1 MIFNLHVYQRV
12 VNHQKGTG
20 MQENTTQK
28 TLPPDETALFCEQVA
43 MVLKAG
49 IPLGDGMET
58 LARSYAG
65 SRYGARFENMREA
78 LERRGTFSEA
88 LEEAGIFPSY
98 LLAMTRIG
106 ERSGKL
112 DEVMASLANYYQ
124 WEAQIKSS
132 VKSAILYP
140 SVLVMM
146 LAVVI
151 AILVISVLP
160 VFQRVFDS
168 LGLVAGSPAT
178 AAMQIGVGVG
188 KGMLI
193 LVGVFAVALVVIGIL
208 LRTNRR
214 LSVLALLAKVIP
226 SVRRVNARL
235 STARYASALSMMLT
249 AGYPVEEAM
258 QLAPSVVTDEKHRR
272 QAEIARQELLSGGSF
287 PQAVEKSGLF
297 DPMHEKMI
305 RFGTAAG
312 KLDAVMQKLS
322 GIYMTEAD
330 DAIHNVIAMI
340 EPALVAV
347 LSIVI
352 GGILLSVML
361 PLLSVLSAV
370 G

>member
-1 MIFNLHVYQRV
+1 M
-12 VNHQKGTG
+12 
-20 MQENTTQK
+20 
-28 TLPPDETALFCEQVA
+28 
-43 MVLKAG
+43 
-49 IPLGDGMET
+49 
-58 LARSYAG
+58 
-65 SRYGARFENMREA
+65 
-78 LERRGTFSEA
+78 
-88 LEEAGIFPSY
+88 
-98 LLAMTRIG
+98 
-106 ERSGKL
+106 
-112 DEVMASLANYYQ
+112 
-124 WEAQIKSS
+124 
-132 VKSAILYP
+132 
-140 SVLVMM
+140 
-146 LAVVI
+146 
-151 AILVISVLP
+151 
-160 VFQRVFDS
+160 
-168 LGLVAGSPAT
+168 T
-178 AAMQIGVGVG
+178 AATSR
-188 KGMLI
+188 
-193 LVGVFAVALVVIGIL
+193 
-208 LRTNRR
+208 LRRCFFPMYKST
-214 LSVLALLAKVIP
+214 LH
-226 SVRRVNARL
+226 ARL
-235 STARYASALSMMLT
+235 RQLICCSESMPSGPASALSMMLT

-287 PQAVEKSGLF
+287 PQALEKSGLF

>member
-1 MIFNLHVYQRV
+1 
-12 VNHQKGTG
+12 
-20 MQENTTQK
+20 MQDQTKQK

-58 LARSYAG
+58 LARSYAD
-65 SRYGARFENMREA
+65 SRYGARFDGIRAA
-78 LERRGTFSEA
+78 LGRRGVLSAA
-88 LEEAGIFPSY
+88 LEEAGIFPKY
-98 LLAMTRIG
+98 MLAMTRIG

-112 DEVMASLANYYQ
+112 DDVMASMANYYQ
-124 WEAQIKSS
+124 WEAQIKTS
-132 VKSAILYP
+132 VKNAILYP
-140 SVLVMM
+140 SLLVMM

-151 AILVISVLP
+151 AILVISVIP

-168 LGLVAGSPAT
+168 MGLAAGSSAS

-188 KGMLI
+188 KGMLV
-193 LVGVFAVALVVIGIL
+193 LVGVFAVLLAVAGVL
-208 LRTNRR
+208 LRTSRR
-214 LSVLALLAKVIP
+214 DSVLSLLARAVP

-235 STARYASALSMMLT
+235 STARYASALSMMLA
-249 AGYPVEEAM
+249 AGYPVEDAI
-258 QLAPSVVTDEKHRR
+258 QLAPSVVTDAKHRQ
-272 QAEIARQELLSGGSF
+272 QAERTAKELLGGAGF
-287 PQAVEKSGLF
+287 ADAAEKSGLF

-305 RFGTAAG
+305 RFGAAAG
-312 KLDAVMQKLS
+312 KLDAVMEKLS

-340 EPALVAV
+340 EPTLVAV

>member
-1 MIFNLHVYQRV
+1 
-12 VNHQKGTG
+12 
-20 MQENTTQK
+20 MQDQQTQK

-58 LARSYAG
+58 LARSYEG
-65 SRYGARFENMREA
+65 SRYGARFDQIRAAVNRRGELSAA
-78 LERRGTFSEA
+78 LED
-88 LEEAGIFPSY
+88 AGIFPDY
-98 LLAMTRIG
+98 MLAMVRIG
-106 ERSGKL
+106 ERAGKL

-124 WEAQIKSS
+124 WEAQIKTS
-132 VKSAILYP
+132 VKNAILYP

-151 AILVISVLP
+151 AILVISVMP
-160 VFQRVFDS
+160 VFRRVFDS
-168 LGLVAGSPAT
+168 LGLAAGSPAS
-178 AAMQIGVGVG
+178 AAMQFGVGFG
-188 KGMLI
+188 KFMLVF
-193 LVGVFAVALVVIGIL
+193 VGVFAVLLIVAGVL
-208 LRTNRR
+208 LRTKRR
-214 LSVLALLAKVIP
+214 GSVLALLAKLVP

-235 STARYASALSMMLT
+235 STARYASALSMMLA
-249 AGYPVEEAM
+249 AGYPVEDAIR
-258 QLAPSVVTDEKHRR
+258 LAPSVVTDKKHRLR
-272 QAEIARQELLSGGSF
+272 ADLAAGELLGGAGF
-287 PQAVEKSGLF
+287 ADAAEKSGLF

-305 RFGTAAG
+305 RFGAAAG
-312 KLDAVMQKLS
+312 KLDAVMEKLS
-322 GIYMTEAD
+322 GVYMEEAD

-340 EPALVAV
+340 EPTLVAV

>member
-1 MIFNLHVYQRV
+1 MQEEPRRR
-12 VNHQKGTG
+12 GTG
-20 MQENTTQK
+20 MQQKSTQK
-28 TLPPDETALFCEQVA
+28 TLPPDEIALFCEQVA

-58 LARSYAG
+58 LAHSYAD
-65 SRYGARFENMREA
+65 SRYGARFESMRAA
-78 LERRGTFSEA
+78 LDRRGTLSEA
-88 LEEAGIFPSY
+88 LEDAGIFPGY

-112 DEVMASLANYYQ
+112 DEVMSSLANYYQ
-124 WEAQIKSS
+124 WEAQIKTS
-132 VKSAILYP
+132 VKNAILYP

-151 AILVISVLP
+151 AILVISVIP

-168 LGLVAGSPAT
+168 LGLTAGSPAS
-178 AAMQIGVGVG
+178 AAMRVGVGVG

-193 LVGVFAVALVVIGIL
+193 VVGVFAVALIVFGIL
-208 LRTNRR
+208 LRTGKRE
-214 LSVLALLAKVIP
+214 SVLALLARMIP
-226 SVRRVNARL
+226 AVRRVNARL
-235 STARYASALSMMLT
+235 STARYASALSMMLS
-249 AGYPVEEAM
+249 AGYPVEDAM
-258 QLAPSVVTDEKHRR
+258 QLAPTVVTDEKHRR
-272 QAEIARQELLSGGSF
+272 QAERAREQLLSGGSF
-287 PQAVEKSGLF
+287 SDAAEKSGLF
-297 DPMHEKMI
+297 EPMHEKMI

-312 KLDAVMQKLS
+312 KLDAVMDKLS
-322 GIYMTEAD
+322 GIYMSEAD

-340 EPALVAV
+340 EPTLVAV

-361 PLLSVLSAV
+361 PLLSVLSAI

>member
-1 MIFNLHVYQRV
+1 
-12 VNHQKGTG
+12 
-20 MQENTTQK
+20 MQEKTTQR

-49 IPLGDGMET
+49 IPLGDGIET

-65 SRYGARFENMREA
+65 SRYGARFEGMRVA
-78 LERRGTFSEA
+78 LERSGAFSKA
-88 LEEAGIFPSY
+88 LEDAGIFPKY

-124 WEAQIKSS
+124 WEAQIKTS
-132 VKSAILYP
+132 VKNAILYP

-151 AILVISVLP
+151 AILVISVIP

-168 LGLVAGSPAT
+168 LGLAAGSPAS

-193 LVGVFAVALVVIGIL
+193 LVGVFAVVLLVVGIL
-208 LRTNRR
+208 LRTSRR
-214 LSVLALLAKVIP
+214 ESVLALLSGVIP

-249 AGYPVEEAM
+249 AGYPVEDAM

-272 QAEIARQELLSGGSF
+272 QAELAQRELISGGSF
-287 PQAVEKSGLF
+287 PDAAEKSGLF
-297 DPMHEKMI
+297 EPMHEKMI

-312 KLDAVMQKLS
+312 KLDAVMEKLS
-322 GIYMTEAD
+322 GIYMSEAD

-340 EPALVAV
+340 EPTLVAV

>member
-1 MIFNLHVYQRV
+1 M
-12 VNHQKGTG
+12 
-20 MQENTTQK
+20 QK
-28 TLPPDETALFCEQVA
+28 TLPPDEIALFCEQVA

-49 IPLGDGMET
+49 IPLSDGMET
-58 LARSYAG
+58 LARSYAD
-65 SRYGARFENMREA
+65 SRYGARFERIYAA
-78 LERRGTFSEA
+78 LKAHGTLSAA
-88 LEEAGIFPSY
+88 LEEAGIFPKY
-98 LLAMTRIG
+98 MLAMTRIG

-124 WEAQIKSS
+124 WEAQIKTS
-132 VKSAILYP
+132 VKNAILYP
-140 SVLVMM
+140 GLLVMM

-151 AILVISVLP
+151 GILVISVIP
-160 VFQRVFDS
+160 VFRRVFDS
-168 LGLVAGSPAT
+168 LGLAAGSSAS

-188 KGMLI
+188 KAMLV
-193 LVGVFAVALVVIGIL
+193 LVGVFAVTLAVVGIL
-208 LRTNRR
+208 LKTSRR
-214 LSVLALLAKVIP
+214 DSVLTLLARIIP

-235 STARYASALSMMLT
+235 STARYASALSMMLE
-249 AGYPVEEAM
+249 AGYPVEDAI
-258 QLAPSVVTDEKHRR
+258 QLAPTVVTDAKHKL
-272 QAEIARQELLSGGSF
+272 QAERAAKELLGGAGF
-287 PQAVEKSGLF
+287 AGAAEKSGLF

-305 RFGTAAG
+305 RFGAAAG
-312 KLDAVMQKLS
+312 KLDTVMEKLS

-340 EPALVAV
+340 EPTLVAV

>member
-1 MIFNLHVYQRV
+1 
-12 VNHQKGTG
+12 
-20 MQENTTQK
+20 MQEKTSQK
-28 TLPPDETALFCEQVA
+28 TLPPDEIALFCEQIA

-49 IPLGDGMET
+49 IPLNDGMET

-65 SRYGARFENMREA
+65 SRYGAHFESMRVS
-78 LERRGTFSEA
+78 LERHGA
-88 LEEAGIFPSY
+88 LSQALDDAGMFPGY
-98 LLAMTRIG
+98 LIAMTRIG

-112 DEVMASLANYYQ
+112 DEVMTSLSNYYQ
-124 WEAQIKSS
+124 WEAQIKTS
-132 VKSAILYP
+132 VKNAILYP

-151 AILVISVLP
+151 GILVISVIP

-168 LGLVAGSPAT
+168 LGLAGGSPAS

-193 LVGVFAVALVVIGIL
+193 LVGILAVALVVLGIL
-208 LRTNRR
+208 VRTGGRE
-214 LSVLALLAKVIP
+214 SVLAVLSAVIP
-226 SVRRVNARL
+226 SIRRVNARL
-235 STARYASALSMMLT
+235 STARYAAALSMMLS
-249 AGYPVEEAM
+249 AGYPVEDAM

-272 QAEIARQELLSGGSF
+272 QAEVAKTALLAGGSF
-287 PQAVEKSGLF
+287 SESAEKSGLF
-297 DPMHEKMI
+297 EPMHEKMI

-312 KLDAVMQKLS
+312 KLDAVMEKLS
-322 GIYMTEAD
+322 GVYMTEAD

-340 EPALVAV
+340 EPTLVAL
-347 LSIVI
+347 LSVVI

>member
-1 MIFNLHVYQRV
+1 M
-12 VNHQKGTG
+12 
-20 MQENTTQK
+20 
-28 TLPPDETALFCEQVA
+28 
-43 MVLKAG
+43 
-49 IPLGDGMET
+49 
-58 LARSYAG
+58 
-65 SRYGARFENMREA
+65 A
-78 LERRGTFSEA
+78 LEDAE
-88 LEEAGIFPSY
+88 IFPGY

-124 WEAQIKSS
+124 WEAQIKTS
-132 VKSAILYP
+132 VKNAILYP

-151 AILVISVLP
+151 GILVISVMP

-168 LGLVAGSPAT
+168 LGLAAASPAS
-178 AAMQIGVGVG
+178 AAMRIGVGVG

-193 LVGVFAVALVVIGIL
+193 LVGVFAVVLALVGIL

-214 LSVLALLAKVIP
+214 ESVLALLSRVIP

-249 AGYPVEEAM
+249 AGYPLEDTM
-258 QLAPSVVTDEKHRR
+258 QLAPSVVTDERHKR
-272 QAEIARQELLSGGSF
+272 QAELAQRELLAGGDF
-287 PQAVEKSGLF
+287 AGAIEKSKLF

-312 KLDAVMQKLS
+312 KLDAVMEKLS
-322 GIYMTEAD
+322 GIYMGEAD
-330 DAIHNVIAMI
+330 DAIHGVIAMI
-340 EPALVAV
+340 EPTLVAV

>member
-1 MIFNLHVYQRV
+1 
-12 VNHQKGTG
+12 
-20 MQENTTQK
+20 MQENTTKK

-58 LARSYAG
+58 LARSYTG

-178 AAMQIGVGVG
+178 AAMRIGVGVG

-214 LSVLALLAKVIP
+214 MSVLALLAKVIP

>member
-1 MIFNLHVYQRV
+1 
-12 VNHQKGTG
+12 
-20 MQENTTQK
+20 MQEKTTQK

-49 IPLGDGMET
+49 IPLSDGMET
-58 LARSYAG
+58 LARSYAD
-65 SRYGARFENMREA
+65 SRYGARFEQICAA
-78 LERRGTFSEA
+78 LEKRGTLSDA
-88 LEEAGIFPSY
+88 LSEAGIFPDY
-98 LLAMTRIG
+98 QVAMTRIG

-132 VKSAILYP
+132 VKNAILYP

-151 AILVISVLP
+151 AILVISVIP

-168 LGLVAGSPAT
+168 LGLSAGS
-178 AAMQIGVGVG
+178 AASGAMAIGVGVG
-188 KGMLI
+188 KGMLV
-193 LVGVFAVALVVIGIL
+193 LVGVLAIALVIVGIL
-208 LRTNRR
+208 LRTSRR
-214 LSVLALLAKVIP
+214 KSVLALLSGVIP
-226 SVRRVNARL
+226 AVRRVNARL
-235 STARYASALSMMLT
+235 STARYASALSMMLS
-249 AGYPVEEAM
+249 AGYPVEDAM

-272 QAEIARQELLSGGSF
+272 QAELAKTELLRGASF
-287 PQAVEKSGLF
+287 ADAAEKSRLF

-312 KLDAVMQKLS
+312 KIDSVMEKLS
-322 GIYMTEAD
+322 GIYMSEAD
-330 DAIHNVIAMI
+330 DAIHNVISMI

-347 LSIVI
+347 LSVVI

-361 PLLSVLSAV
+361 PLLSVLSSV

>member
-1 MIFNLHVYQRV
+1 MQ
-12 VNHQKGTG
+12 QKS
-20 MQENTTQK
+20 TQK
-28 TLPPDETALFCEQVA
+28 TLPPDEIALYCEQVA

-49 IPLGDGMET
+49 IPLSDGMET
-58 LARSYAG
+58 LARSYAD
-65 SRYGARFENMREA
+65 SRYGERFERIYTA
-78 LERRGTFSEA
+78 LKAHGTLSA
-88 LEEAGIFPSY
+88 AIEEAGIFPKY
-98 LLAMTRIG
+98 MLAMTRIG

-124 WEAQIKSS
+124 WEAQIKTSARN
-132 VKSAILYP
+132 AILYP

-151 AILVISVLP
+151 GILVISVMP

-168 LGLVAGSPAT
+168 LGLAAASPAS
-178 AAMQIGVGVG
+178 AAMRIGVGVG

-193 LVGVFAVALVVIGIL
+193 LVGVFAVVLALVGIL

-214 LSVLALLAKVIP
+214 ESVLALLSRVIP

-249 AGYPVEEAM
+249 AGYPLEDTM
-258 QLAPSVVTDEKHRR
+258 QLAPSVVTDERHKR
-272 QAEIARQELLSGGSF
+272 QAELAQRELLAGGDF
-287 PQAVEKSGLF
+287 AGAIEKSKLF

-312 KLDAVMQKLS
+312 KLDAVMEKLS
-322 GIYMTEAD
+322 GIYMGEAD
-330 DAIHNVIAMI
+330 DAIHGVIAMI
-340 EPALVAV
+340 EPTLVAV

>member
-1 MIFNLHVYQRV
+1 MQ
-12 VNHQKGTG
+12 QK
-20 MQENTTQK
+20 TTQR

-65 SRYGARFENMREA
+65 SRYGARFEGMRVA
-78 LERRGTFSEA
+78 LERRGTLAQA
-88 LEEAGIFPSY
+88 LEDAEIFPGY

-124 WEAQIKSS
+124 WEAQIKTS
-132 VKSAILYP
+132 VKNAILYP

-151 AILVISVLP
+151 GILVISVMP

-168 LGLVAGSPAT
+168 LGLAAASPAS
-178 AAMQIGVGVG
+178 AAMRIGVGVG

-193 LVGVFAVALVVIGIL
+193 LVGVFAVVLALVGIL

-214 LSVLALLAKVIP
+214 ESVLALLSRVIP

-249 AGYPVEEAM
+249 AGYPLEDTM
-258 QLAPSVVTDEKHRR
+258 QLAPSVVTDERHKR
-272 QAEIARQELLSGGSF
+272 QAELAQRELLAGGDF
-287 PQAVEKSGLF
+287 AGAIEKSKLF

-312 KLDAVMQKLS
+312 KLDAVMEKLS
-322 GIYMTEAD
+322 GIYMGEAD
-330 DAIHNVIAMI
+330 DAIHGVIAMI
-340 EPALVAV
+340 EPTLVAV

>member
-1 MIFNLHVYQRV
+1 
-12 VNHQKGTG
+12 
-20 MQENTTQK
+20 MQEKTTQK

-65 SRYGARFENMREA
+65 SRYGERFEGMRVA
-78 LERRGTFSEA
+78 LERSGAFSKA
-88 LEEAGIFPSY
+88 LEDAGIFPKY

-124 WEAQIKSS
+124 WEAQIKTS
-132 VKSAILYP
+132 VKNAILYP

-151 AILVISVLP
+151 AILVISVIP

-168 LGLVAGSPAT
+168 LGLAAGSPAS

-193 LVGVFAVALVVIGIL
+193 LVGVFAVVMVVLGIL
-208 LRTNRR
+208 LRTGRR
-214 LSVLALLAKVIP
+214 ESVLALLSSVIP

-249 AGYPVEEAM
+249 TGYPVEDAM

-272 QAEIARQELLSGGSF
+272 QAELAQRELVSGGSF
-287 PQAVEKSGLF
+287 PDAVEKSGLF
-297 DPMHEKMI
+297 EPMHEKMI

-312 KLDAVMQKLS
+312 KLDAVMEKLS
-322 GIYMTEAD
+322 GIYMGEAD

-340 EPALVAV
+340 EPTLVAV

>member
-1 MIFNLHVYQRV
+1 MQD
-12 VNHQKGTG
+12 QK
-20 MQENTTQK
+20 TQK
-28 TLPPDETALFCEQVA
+28 TLPPDETALFCEQIA
-43 MVLKAG
+43 MVLNAG
-49 IPLGDGMET
+49 IPLSDGMDT
-58 LARSYAG
+58 LARSYEG
-65 SRYGARFENMREA
+65 SRYGMRFVQMRDAVNRRGALSAA
-78 LERRGTFSEA
+78 LED
-88 LEEAGIFPSY
+88 AGIFPDY
-98 LLAMTRIG
+98 MLAMVRIG
-106 ERSGKL
+106 ERAGKL
-112 DEVMASLANYYQ
+112 DEVMTSLANYYQ
-124 WEAQIKSS
+124 WEAQIKTSARN
-132 VKSAILYP
+132 AILYP

-151 AILVISVLP
+151 AILVISVIP

-168 LGLVAGSPAT
+168 LGLAAGSPAS
-178 AAMQIGVGVG
+178 AAMRFGVGIG

-193 LVGVFAVALVVIGIL
+193 LVGICAVALIVAGVL
-208 LRTNRR
+208 LRTKQRE
-214 LSVLALLAKVIP
+214 SVLTLLARVVP

-249 AGYPVEEAM
+249 AGYPVEDSM
-258 QLAPSVVTDEKHRR
+258 RLAPTVVTDRKNRR
-272 QAEIARQELLSGGSF
+272 QADLAATELLGGAGF
-287 PQAVEKSGLF
+287 ADAAEKSGLF

-312 KLDAVMQKLS
+312 KLDTVMEKLS

-330 DAIHNVIAMI
+330 DAIHNVISMI
-340 EPALVAV
+340 EPTLVAA

>member
-1 MIFNLHVYQRV
+1 
-12 VNHQKGTG
+12 
-20 MQENTTQK
+20 MQEKTTQK

-43 MVLKAG
+43 MVLNAG

-65 SRYGARFENMREA
+65 SRYGARFESMRVA

-88 LEEAGIFPSY
+88 LADAGIFPAY

-124 WEAQIKSS
+124 WEAQIKAS

-151 AILVISVLP
+151 AILVISVIP

-168 LGLVAGSPAT
+168 LGLSSGSPAS
-178 AAMQIGVGVG
+178 AAMRIGVSVG
-188 KGMLI
+188 QGMLI
-193 LVGVFAVALVVIGIL
+193 LVGVFALVLIVVGIL
-208 LRTNRR
+208 LRTSRR
-214 LSVLALLAKVIP
+214 ESVLALLSKVIP
-226 SVRRVNARL
+226 SVRRVSARL

-258 QLAPSVVTDEKHRR
+258 RLAPSVVTDEKHRR
-272 QAEIARQELLSGGSF
+272 QAELAQKELLAGGSF
-287 PQAVEKSGLF
+287 AQAVEKSKLF

-312 KLDAVMQKLS
+312 KLDTVMEKLS
-322 GIYMTEAD
+322 GIYMGEAD

-340 EPALVAV
+340 EPTLVAV
-347 LSIVI
+347 LSVVI